1 MVISTPTYH
10 IVSNIIPPEAGGP
23 LQIGTI
29 IDSLQELTPLN
40 EGEEIEVFPFF
51 SLILP

>member
-29 IDSLQELTPLN
+29 IDTLQELTPLN
-40 EGEEIEVFPFF
+40 GGEEIEVLLFFPLTF
-51 SLILP
+51 P